1 MELTIQDYRN
11 HLPSN
16 TITDAAK
23 FQAFEFRALFK
34 YVRRYLGDE
43 LFADLIG
50 NTPPA
55 ELVEKVK
62 PALVNFAYLESIPFF
77 NLILTSTGYGIVSNP
92 NIAPASMERIRALSD
107 ACLAAANE
115 GVSQL
120 LLHLEGENN
129 SEWNKCSIITGS
141 LVPNTNVFNT
151 ATGLNI
157 SRMVFVDVAPHIRSY
172 EALNIANQLSDE
184 YVEELAAGTDTKIKP
199 MAQKALAFAA
209 YHYFTNQPIFNKQG
223 NPVPQEPKY
232 LNMAQK
238 YLKKALS
245 LLNANPDAYPTYK
258 QYGYEPPYDNAGPD
272 AVSMFIGGLTS

>member
-43 LFADLIG
+43 LFAELIG

-55 ELVEKVK
+55 GLADKVK

-77 NLILTSTGYGIVSNP
+77 NLILTSSGYGIVSNP
-92 NIAPASMERIRALSD
+92 NIAPASVERIRALSD

-120 LLHLEGENN
+120 LLYLEGANN
-129 SEWNKCSIITGS
+129 TKWNKCSIITGS
-141 LVPNTNVFNT
+141 LVPSTAVFNE
-151 ATGLNI
+151 ATGLNL
-157 SRMVFVDVAPHIRSY
+157 SRMVFVDVIPHIRYY
-172 EALNIANQLSDE
+172 ELINLAPYLSEE
-184 YVEELAAGTDTKIKP
+184 YIEELAAGTDTKIKP
-199 MAQKALAFAA
+199 LAQKALAFAA
-209 YHYFTNQPIFNKQG
+209 YHNFTNQPIFNKQG

-232 LNMAQK
+232 LNMAEK
-238 YLKKALS
+238 YLKRALS